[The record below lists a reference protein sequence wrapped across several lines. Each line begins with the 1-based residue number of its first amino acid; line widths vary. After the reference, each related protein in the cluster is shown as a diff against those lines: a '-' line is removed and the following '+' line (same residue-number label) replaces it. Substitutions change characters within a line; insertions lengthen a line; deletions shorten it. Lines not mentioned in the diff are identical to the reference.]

1 MKYSELNEESR
12 NSYDT
17 AGSRGLE
24 LVSAV
29 RTFMDGF
36 WQELGIPKN
45 KMVTLPGLHP
55 VPVLCLY
62 RRGGD
67 GNIIPIG
74 PNDISNKDLFTGSQT
89 LTVLIGLALETPS
102 NDPEVYLE
110 TVSFQW
116 TEHGVTIMACD
127 SAVHAG
133 EQTVLF
139 PELIRAYRR
148 QFDKGVSIG

>member
-1 MKYSELNEESR
+1 MKYTELNDESR
-12 NSYDT
+12 NSRT
-17 AGSRGLE
+17 AATLRGNE

-29 RTFMDGF
+29 KTFMDGF
-36 WQELGIPKN
+36 RQELDIPNN
-45 KMVTLPGLHP
+45 KMVTLQGFHP

-62 RRGGD
+62 RRVDGD
-67 GNIIPIG
+67 QITPIG
-74 PNDISNKDLFTGSQT
+74 PDSISNKDIPPGSQA

-102 NDPEVYLE
+102 NDPEIYLE

-127 SAVHAG
+127 LAVHAG
-133 EQTVLF
+133 EQKVLF

-148 QFDKGVSIG
+148 QIDKGVIIG

>member
-1 MKYSELNEESR
+1 MKYTELNDESR
-12 NSYDT
+12 NSRI
-17 AGSRGLE
+17 AAALRGNE

-29 RTFMDGF
+29 KTFMDGF
-36 WQELGIPKN
+36 RQELDIPIN
-45 KMVTLPGLHP
+45 KMVTMPGLHP

-67 GNIIPIG
+67 GNNIPIG
-74 PNDISNKDLFTGSQT
+74 PNDVSNKDLVTGSQT

-102 NDPEVYLE
+102 NDSEVYLE

-116 TEHGVTIMACD
+116 TEHGVTIVACD

-139 PELIRAYRR
+139 PELIQAYRR
-148 QFDKGVSIG
+148 QFDKGVIIG